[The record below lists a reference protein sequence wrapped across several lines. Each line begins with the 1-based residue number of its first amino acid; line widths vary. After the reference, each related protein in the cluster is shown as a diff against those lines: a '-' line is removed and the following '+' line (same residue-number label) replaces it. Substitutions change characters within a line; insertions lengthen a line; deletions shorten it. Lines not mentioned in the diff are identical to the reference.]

1 MVVVP
6 QGSVP
11 RRCGSTRPRVDRSDF
26 SQSMIAANMVF
37 CDFLSRWPTLKQ
49 AKHARKA
56 TLEAE
61 RLTAPSGLELG
72 WLYSGS
78 SGWGFNEY

>member
-1 MVVVP
+1 
-6 QGSVP
+6 
-11 RRCGSTRPRVDRSDF
+11 
-26 SQSMIAANMVF
+26 MIAANMVF

-61 RLTAPSGLELG
+61 RLTVALRA
-72 WLYSGS
+72 
-78 SGWGFNEY
+78 